1 MTFDNNFTKTIEA
14 QTELV
19 LSSSHFSRSVILTRF
34 LRFVVRLSLEGKAR
48 ELKEYRL
55 GVEVFERGD
64 SFDPRVDPVVRVQAA
79 KLRAKLA
86 EYYAAEGRKDAC
98 VISIP
103 RGGYAPVFTRTEQPP
118 TNDVAT
124 TEQANHPSIAVLPF
138 VSMSGDEEN
147 AYFCDGLTEELIN
160 VLAYVPGLH
169 VVSRTS
175 VFCFKNAVRDIR
187 DIGAELGARTVL
199 EGSVRKAD
207 NQIRVTAQLIDVAN
221 GYHLLSRTFLRE
233 FKQMLALQEEL
244 ASAIVNE
251 IMPKLSPESCATK
264 LGQAIGTDWLGDAAH
279 AGVSQLAVCAAAGLS

>member
-1 MTFDNNFTKTIEA
+1 MTTFDSTFAKTISA

-19 LSSSHFSRSVILTRF
+19 LSSSHFSRSVLLTRF
-34 LRFVVRLSLEGKAR
+34 LRFVVQLSLEGKSH

-64 SFDPRVDPVVRVQAA
+64 SFDPRIDPIVRVQAA

-86 EYYAAEGRKDAC
+86 EYYASEGRNDAC

-103 RGGYAPVFTRTEQPP
+103 RGGYTPVFTRIEALTESVASREQP
-118 TNDVAT
+118 
-124 TEQANHPSIAVLPF
+124 NHPSIAVLPF

-169 VVSRTS
+169 VVARTS
-175 VFCFKNAVRDIR
+175 VFCFKNAVKDIR
-187 DIGAELGARTVL
+187 EIGVELGARTVL
-199 EGSVRKAD
+199 EGSVRKAG
-207 NQIRVTAQLIDVAN
+207 NQIRVTAQLIDVAT

-233 FKQMLALQEEL
+233 FKDMFALQEEL
-244 ASAIVNE
+244 ASAVVVE
-251 IMPKLSPESCATK
+251 IRPRLRPEPRPAVWAQ
-264 LGQAIGTDWLGDAAH
+264 GIGAGWLG
-279 AGVSQLAVCAAAGLS
+279 GVTHPEARQFAVCAAAEIL